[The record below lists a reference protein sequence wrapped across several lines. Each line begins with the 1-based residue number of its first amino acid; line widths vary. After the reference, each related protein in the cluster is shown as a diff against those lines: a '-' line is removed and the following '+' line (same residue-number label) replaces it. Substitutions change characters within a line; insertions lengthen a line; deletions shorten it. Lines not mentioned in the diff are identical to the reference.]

1 MAGML
6 QRRRRLAWTV
16 WIRVS
21 VLGAVGGA
29 LVAWRIRG
37 LILGGPASTQDLLRD
52 LGTVVDALL
61 FSGVQW
67 LLLRRYR
74 LEVHWWVPATVSA
87 AIVNAILIV
96 PSTLNLFID
105 PTATGPVGASSAV
118 IAGAAA
124 LATAGLVVGT
134 AQTLVLRHSGGNAAW
149 LWIPATILGGA
160 LAGAFTTAL
169 SSQLYGLPAVGTIS
183 VVAAAAALFTASTQA
198 PVLQR
203 LVR

>member
-6 QRRRRLAWTV
+6 QRSNRLAWIL
-16 WIRVS
+16 WILVS
-21 VLGAVGGA
+21 VLAAIGGA
-29 LVAWRIRG
+29 LVTWRIRG
-37 LILGGPASTQDLLRD
+37 LILRGPGSTQDLLRD

-61 FSGVQW
+61 FSGAQW
-67 LLLRRYR
+67 LLLRRCR
-74 LEVHWWVPATVSA
+74 LEVYWWVPATVIA
-87 AIVNAILIV
+87 AIANAILIV
-96 PSTLNLFID
+96 PSTLNVFID
-105 PTATGPVGASSAV
+105 PRATGPVGAGSAV

-134 AQTLVLRHSGGNAAW
+134 AQALVLRHSGGNAAW

-183 VVAAAAALFTASTQA
+183 VVAAAAALFTAASQA